1 MSARAEIGTSQARHR
16 WAPAWEALSPLRR
29 LVLRARVVD
38 REDVAATADRLG
50 RPVAEVQELLSS
62 SLRTFRRE
70 VVLGIG
76 TGYAEAC
83 GSVVLR
89 RVDSAGD
96 SLSRAD
102 RTALAT
108 HAATCSDCAPA
119 VEAMLELDARLR
131 DGLLDLLAARGSGAS
146 VPAPRVGG
154 GRLGSTVN
162 KR

>member
-1 MSARAEIGTSQARHR
+1 MSALAHSGTPHARHR

-29 LVLRARVVD
+29 LTLRARVVD
-38 REDVAATADRLG
+38 REDVTAIAERLG

-62 SLRTFRRE
+62 SLHTFRRE

-76 TGYAEAC
+76 TGYAEEC

-89 RVDSAGD
+89 RADSAGD
-96 SLSRAD
+96 SLTRAD
-102 RTALAT
+102 RAALAS

-131 DGLLDLLAARGSGAS
+131 DGLLDLLAARGSGPV
-146 VPAPRVGG
+146 VPAPRAGG
-154 GRLGSTVN
+154 ARLGSTVN

>member
-1 MSARAEIGTSQARHR
+1 MTARAETGTAQSSHR

-29 LVLRARVVD
+29 GVLRARIVD
-38 REDVAATADRLG
+38 REGVADIAARLDR
-50 RPVAEVQELLSS
+50 PAAEVEELLSS

-70 VVLGIG
+70 VVLGVG

-96 SLSRAD
+96 SLSRPD
-102 RTALAT
+102 RTALAS
-108 HAATCSDCAPA
+108 HAATCSDCASA

-131 DGLLDLLAARGSGAS
+131 DGLLDLLSARGSGS
-146 VPAPRVGG
+146 TVPAPRVGG
-154 GRLGSTVN
+154 ARLGSTVN

>member
-1 MSARAEIGTSQARHR
+1 MTARAETGTAQSGHR

-29 LVLRARVVD
+29 LVVRARVVD
-38 REDVAATADRLG
+38 REDVGDIAVRLG
-50 RPVAEVQELLSS
+50 RPVAEVEELLSS
-62 SLRTFRRE
+62 TLRTFRRE

-96 SLSRAD
+96 SLTRAD
-102 RTALAT
+102 RTALGT
-108 HAATCSDCAPA
+108 HAATCADCAPA

-131 DGLLDLLAARGSGAS
+131 DGLLDLLSARGSGTS
-146 VPAPRVGG
+146 VPAPRTGG
-154 GRLGSTVN
+154 ARLGSTVN

>member
-1 MSARAEIGTSQARHR
+1 MSARAETGTSQARHR

-38 REDVAATADRLG
+38 REDVAAVADRLG
-50 RPVAEVQELLSS
+50 RPVVEVQELLSS

-70 VVLGIG
+70 VVLGVG
-76 TGYAEAC
+76 TGYAEEC

-96 SLSRAD
+96 TLSRAD
-102 RTALAT
+102 RAALVS
-108 HAATCSDCAPA
+108 HSATCADCAPA

-131 DGLLDLLAARGSGAS
+131 DGLLDLLAARGPGSTVPPPRTGGAD
-146 VPAPRVGG
+146 VRA
-154 GRLGSTVN
+154 TVN